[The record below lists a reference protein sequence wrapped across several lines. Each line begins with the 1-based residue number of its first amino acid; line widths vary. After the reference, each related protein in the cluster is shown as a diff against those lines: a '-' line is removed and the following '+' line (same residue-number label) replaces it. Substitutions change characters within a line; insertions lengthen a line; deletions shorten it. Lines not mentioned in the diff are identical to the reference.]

1 METETL
7 PLPPL
12 NFRQAV
18 GPTDPAAYANATG
31 AKLYPDL
38 DDPLYESV
46 FDFGCGCGRIARQLI
61 QQHPQPQRYVG
72 VDLHPEMVA
81 WCQANLTP
89 AAPNFTFVHHDVFHE
104 SYNPG
109 SHNLRSGPLPASD
122 NSATLVIAHS
132 VFTHILQDDVEHYLR
147 EFARIT
153 RGDGV
158 ARASFFLFDKSE
170 FPMMESWRNA
180 LYTDPF
186 ILADAVILDR
196 DWLRQTCERAGL
208 AIVAAVLP
216 EFRGYQW
223 VLTFKHADA
232 GVESVE
238 LPADTAP
245 LATAGATRPA
255 SEDDAPTSAKTIG
268 AEQRR
273 EDAIAH
279 AREAGRQRARA
290 DDLAAQ
296 LEATRGELAHTRER
310 LQYLHGLLPIRLAR
324 AAKRRFAS

>member
-1 METETL
+1 
-7 PLPPL
+7 
-12 NFRQAV
+12 
-18 GPTDPAAYANATG
+18 
-31 AKLYPDL
+31 
-38 DDPLYESV
+38 V

-61 QQHPQPQRYVG
+61 EQHPQPQRYLG

-89 AAPNFTFVHHDVFHE
+89 VAPNFTFEHHDVFHE

-109 SHNLRSGPLPASD
+109 SHSQRSKPLPAGD
-122 NSATLVIAHS
+122 KSATLLIAHS

-147 EFARIT
+147 EFARIMR
-153 RGDGV
+153 RGGV
-158 ARASFFLFDKSE
+158 ARASFFLFDKRE

-196 DWLRQTCERAGL
+196 DWLRKACERAGL

-216 EFRGYQW
+216 EFRGFQW
-223 VLTFKHADA
+223 LLTLTHAEA

-245 LATAGATRPA
+245 LAPVGATLPGR
-255 SEDDAPTSAKTIG
+255 ENDAPPPPAKTIS

-273 EDAIAH
+273 EGALAH
-279 AREAGRQRARA
+279 ARETERQRARA

-324 AAKRRFAS
+324 AAKRRFTS